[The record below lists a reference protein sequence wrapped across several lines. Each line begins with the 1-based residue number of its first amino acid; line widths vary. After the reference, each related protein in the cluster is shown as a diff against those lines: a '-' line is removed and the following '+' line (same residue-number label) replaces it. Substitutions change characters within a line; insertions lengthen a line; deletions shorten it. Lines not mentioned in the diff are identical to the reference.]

1 MRPSTGAASKVALI
15 LSLSKD
21 EGGPHPCGQ
30 ARAPLKPQHLFFSF
44 WSRAMLAIGVIA
56 IFLGVIL
63 ALNYFE
69 FGRID

>member
-1 MRPSTGAASKVALI
+1 LALRSAAPKAKAGSTFV
-15 LSLSKD
+15 
-21 EGGPHPCGQ
+21 
-30 ARAPLKPQHLFFSF
+30 FSF
-44 WSRAMLAIGVIA
+44 RSRAMIAIGVIA

>member
-1 MRPSTGAASKVALI
+1 
-15 LSLSKD
+15 
-21 EGGPHPCGQ
+21 
-30 ARAPLKPQHLFFSF
+30 
-44 WSRAMLAIGVIA
+44 MLAIGVIA